1 MNSSACK
8 WKDEKRKHHKFCM
21 NAKHGCDEYSN
32 LLTGQDDKVKCLS
45 LQLEDV

>member
-8 WKDEKRKHHKFCM
+8 WKNEKRKHYKFCM
-21 NAKHGCDEYSN
+21 NAKYGGDEYSN
-32 LLTGQDDKVKCLS
+32 LLTGQYDEVKCLS